1 MPTLVVRT
9 VRSNLL
15 VMLKAERP
23 CAFLATLVTADVGEV
38 TVVAEPHSLVGGL
51 PDECVSQVQLASDVQ
66 VHDGQPRVEV
76 RPQDS
81 RASPPCVLSFQT
93 VGSFLATA
101 HTMSARGSPLLRLAF
116 GNSVASCRPVA

>member
-38 TVVAEPHSLVGGL
+38 TVVAEPHSLVGGPPDSMSSALGAL
-51 PDECVSQVQLASDVQ
+51 PAPVVD
-66 VHDGQPRVEV
+66 P
-76 RPQDS
+76 
-81 RASPPCVLSFQT
+81 
-93 VGSFLATA
+93 A
-101 HTMSARGSPLLRLAF
+101 HP
-116 GNSVASCRPVA
+116 